1 MGSIVTSIGR
11 AISGFFEKVK
21 DFLPVL
27 LLAAGVYLGYGYMTG
42 FQSGGWPAIMNWG
55 KSLISGVTQG
65 ETISAA
71 TAAAD
76 AGTAGATAGM
86 VEATAAPA
94 LAGVEAMPIS
104 PTDVTTTALT
114 AAGGEGAALAGDV
127 AETGLNF
134 ADMTNSLIA
143 ENDALSSGW
152 TGALENISKGILGS
166 LDAQAAALPRTYQ
179 HSTNIPG
186 IEVGATTTAIPEIE
200 AGTDIAMTGT
210 GPALETLEGPSYYSP
225 TQMQSGNLEIPHPQ
239 EGQAFYN
246 KFLSFFG
253 PKAEKAWGIY
263 KNMWSDN
270 PGMAMWTTSNVL
282 KTILA
287 LLDDSAEKESY
298 ARRHVMGFAPGGF
311 DDMPK
316 MYRGKG
322 GRGVASGYGTTS
334 RRPSSGLK
342 VGPLPEATASRTSA
356 IDRQPAGII
365 GPSNQRTV

>member
-11 AISGFFEKVK
+11 AISGFFEKIK

-27 LLAAGVYLGYGYMTG
+27 LIAAGIYLGYGYMTG
-42 FQSGGWPAIMNWG
+42 FQSGGWPAIKSWG
-55 KSLISGVTQG
+55 QSLMSGLSQG

-76 AGTAGATAGM
+76 VGAAGM

-143 ENDALSSGW
+143 ENEALSSGW

-166 LDAQAAALPRTYQ
+166 LDAQAAGIPRLHTP
-179 HSTNIPG
+179 TTIPG
-186 IEVGATTTAIPEIE
+186 IETGVDQGTDGAGFPGG
-200 AGTDIAMTGT
+200 AGTYPDVSPDAGYVSRADLASAADLG
-210 GPALETLEGPSYYSP
+210 GPHFEDPLFPPKLAALG
-225 TQMQSGNLEIPHPQ
+225 
-239 EGQAFYN
+239 
-246 KFLSFFG
+246 K
-253 PKAEKAWGIY
+253 KAWNIY

-311 DDMPK
+311 DDMTAK
-316 MYRGKG
+316 YGGKRQV
-322 GRGVASGYGTTS
+322 RGVASGHGTSS

-342 VGPLPEATASRTSA
+342 VGRLPEATASRTSA
-356 IDRQPAGII
+356 IDRRPAGII
-365 GPSNQRTV
+365 GSTPQRTV

>member
-76 AGTAGATAGM
+76 VGM

-143 ENDALSSGW
+143 ENEALSSGW

-166 LDAQAAALPRTYQ
+166 LDAQAAGIPRLHTP
-179 HSTNIPG
+179 TTIPG
-186 IEVGATTTAIPEIE
+186 VEVGATTTAIPEIE

-210 GPALETLEGPSYYSP
+210 GPALETLKGPSYYSP

-253 PKAEKAWGIY
+253 PKASQAWGIY
-263 KNMWSDN
+263 KNMWKDN

-311 DDMPK
+311 DDMPAK
-316 MYRGKG
+316 YGGKRVAGVRGG
-322 GRGVASGYGTTS
+322 GTALAS

-342 VGPLPEATASRTSA
+342 VGRLPEATASRTSA

-365 GPSNQRTV
+365 GSIPQRTV

>member
-27 LLAAGVYLGYGYMTG
+27 LVAAGIYLGYGYMTG
-42 FQSGGWPAIMNWG
+42 FQSGGWPQIMNWG

-76 AGTAGATAGM
+76 ATAGATAGI

-94 LAGVEAMPIS
+94 LAGVEAAPIS

-114 AAGGEGAALAGDV
+114 AAGGEGAALAGEV
-127 AETGLNF
+127 AETRLNF
-134 ADMTNSLIA
+134 ADMTNGLIA
-143 ENDALSSGW
+143 QNDAISNTWTDSLGDLSRGFLN
-152 TGALENISKGILGS
+152 ALKPMSS
-166 LDAQAAALPRTYQ
+166 SYAAALPRTYQ

-186 IEVGATTTAIPEIE
+186 IETGVDQAALYQ
-200 AGTDIAMTGT
+200 GTDGAGLPGGVGT
-210 GPALETLEGPSYYSP
+210 YPGVSPNAGYVSRADLESAADI
-225 TQMQSGNLEIPHPQ
+225 IPHV
-239 EGQAFYN
+239 ED
-246 KFLSFFG
+246 KSFVPRLAQMG
-253 PKAEKAWGIY
+253 RKAWNVY
-263 KNMWSDN
+263 KNMWSEN

-311 DDMPK
+311 DDMPAK
-316 MYRGKG
+316 YGGKRQV
-322 GRGVASGYGTTS
+322 RGVASGYGTSS

-342 VGPLPEATASRTSA
+342 VGRLPEATASRTSA
-356 IDRQPAGII
+356 IDRKPAGII

>member
-42 FQSGGWPAIMNWG
+42 FQSGGWPAIKSWG
-55 KSLISGVTQG
+55 QSLISGVTQG

-76 AGTAGATAGM
+76 VGTAGM

-127 AETGLNF
+127 AEVSEGINW
-134 ADMTNSLIA
+134 ADEINRISSETTKWAADNLGTNLP
-143 ENDALSSGW
+143 DL
-152 TGALENISKGILGS
+152 SKGILNS
-166 LDAQAAALPRTYQ
+166 LNPLSTAQADQVAFGTDGAGF
-179 HSTNIPG
+179 PG
-186 IEVGATTTAIPEIE
+186 VAGDMTDQSPAIPLAPERTLAE
-200 AGTDIAMTGT
+200 GLESAADI
-210 GPALETLEGPSYYSP
+210 
-225 TQMQSGNLEIPHPQ
+225 IPHV
-239 EGQAFYN
+239 EDE
-246 KFLSFFG
+246 SFVPRLAQMG
-253 PKAEKAWGIY
+253 RKAWNIY

-311 DDMPK
+311 DDMPAK
-316 MYRGKG
+316 YGGKRQV
-322 GRGVASGYGTTS
+322 RGVASGHGTSS
-334 RRPSSGLK
+334 RRPNSGLK

-356 IDRQPAGII
+356 IDRKPAGII

>member
-42 FQSGGWPAIMNWG
+42 FQSGGWPAIKSWG
-55 KSLISGVTQG
+55 QSLMSGLSQG

-76 AGTAGATAGM
+76 VGTAGM

-143 ENDALSSGW
+143 DNDAISNTWTDSLADLSRGFLNTLVSPSP
-152 TGALENISKGILGS
+152 AAGI
-166 LDAQAAALPRTYQ
+166 PRFHTP
-179 HSTNIPG
+179 TTIPG
-186 IEVGATTTAIPEIE
+186 VEVGATTTAIPEIE

-225 TQMQSGNLEIPHPQ
+225 TQMQSGNLEIPHIDD
-239 EGQAFYN
+239 
-246 KFLSFFG
+246 KSFP
-253 PKAEKAWGIY
+253 PKLAQMGKKAWSIY
-263 KNMWSDN
+263 KNMWSEN
-270 PGMAMWTTSNVL
+270 PGMAMWTTANVL
-282 KTILA
+282 KTIFA

-298 ARRHVMGFAPGGF
+298 ARRHVMGFSPGGF
-311 DDMPK
+311 DEMPAK
-316 MYRGKG
+316 YGGKRVAGVRGG
-322 GRGVASGYGTTS
+322 GTTLAS

-342 VGPLPEATASRTSA
+342 VGRLPEATASRTSA
-356 IDRQPAGII
+356 IYRKPAGII
-365 GPSNQRTV
+365 GPSTQRTV